1 MSEGPSALAME
12 QALRSARA
20 EAERLGVHVAIAMVD
35 TGGNLSSFLRVGR
48 AFLASTDLAIDKA
61 WTAASFG
68 MSTRAF
74 SELLD
79 TMPSNVRNG
88 LMLRPRVTVVPGG
101 FPILRDGMLAGA
113 IGVSGGSDT
122 EDEMIAQGGLAALE
136 QQARGECHGGERT
149 AQSR

>member
-1 MSEGPSALAME
+1 MSAAPTALAME
-12 QALRSARA
+12 QALGAARSA
-20 EAERLGVHVAIAMVD
+20 AERLGVSVAIAAVD
-35 TGGNLSSFLRVGR
+35 AGGNLSAFLRVGR

-79 TMPSNVRNG
+79 TTPSTVREG
-88 LMLRPRVTVVPGG
+88 LMRRPRVTVVPGG
-101 FPILRDGMLAGA
+101 LPILRDGVLVGA

-122 EDEMIAQGGLAALE
+122 EDETIAQGGLAALE
-136 QQARGECHGGERT
+136 QQT
-149 AQSR
+149 